1 MLVVELLISLKSQEG
16 GIVLFLVVAV
26 YAAVALKNLV
36 GSRTS
41 LLEAIVCACALWG
54 FLIVTPHSCK
64 FFSSFL
70 WEEFSEYFGRRK
82 GELCPWP
89 MRSKST
95 VNFLILSSSF
105 LKTIRF
111 AIWLSLPEIVSSRCR
126 PLLTLGSL
134 RTKNW
139 TREGLTNL
147 EFSVLRTC
155 GPSVTPGQG

>member
-1 MLVVELLISLKSQEG
+1 MMLVVELLISLKSQEG

-26 YAAVALKNLV
+26 YTAVALKNLV

-82 GELCPWP
+82 G
-89 MRSKST
+89 
-95 VNFLILSSSF
+95 
-105 LKTIRF
+105 
-111 AIWLSLPEIVSSRCR
+111 
-126 PLLTLGSL
+126 
-134 RTKNW
+134 
-139 TREGLTNL
+139 
-147 EFSVLRTC
+147 
-155 GPSVTPGQG
+155 

>member
-1 MLVVELLISLKSQEG
+1 MMLVVELLISLKSQEG

-26 YAAVALKNLV
+26 YTAVALKNLV

-54 FLIVTPHSCK
+54 FLIVTAHSCK

-82 GELCPWP
+82 GKLCPWP

-111 AIWLSLPEIVSSRCR
+111 AI
-126 PLLTLGSL
+126 
-134 RTKNW
+134 
-139 TREGLTNL
+139 
-147 EFSVLRTC
+147 
-155 GPSVTPGQG
+155 